1 MYQLSLTGDWWRYI
15 TSILLHS
22 DPFHLGVNLIVLLV
36 FGINCEALTGKMRML
51 FIYLFTGIS
60 ASFASALWQATQN
73 DMSPLSGIPVTVG
86 VGASGAIMASCR
98 CHRDVSYPA
107 RKDPSVSVADSLRY
121 KKSADHHDCPDQN
134 CRYSVRCRMM
144 RGAGDG

>member
-1 MYQLSLTGDWWRYI
+1 MLLAGGSVYQLSLTGDWWRYI

-22 DPFHLGVNLIVLLV
+22 DPFHLGVNLIALLV

-86 VGASGAIMASCR
+86 VGP
-98 CHRDVSYPA
+98 PA
-107 RKDPSVSVADSLRY
+107 PLWGLPV
-121 KKSADHHDCPDQN
+121 PP
-134 CRYSVRCRMM
+134 
-144 RGAGDG
+144 